1 MNFILLLTALLQHS
15 QEGMTLFNNIV
26 VQDLEDLL
34 FHTRL
39 VFLLRRL
46 EWFRMFVLVVGF

>member
-1 MNFILLLTALLQHS
+1 MNFILPVTALLQHS
-15 QEGMTLFNNIV
+15 QEGNNIV
-26 VQDLEDLL
+26 VQDLEDLV

-46 EWFRMFVLVVGF
+46 E

>member
-1 MNFILLLTALLQHS
+1 MNFILLFTALLQHT

-26 VQDLEDLL
+26 VKDLEDLL

-46 EWFRMFVLVVGF
+46 E